1 MIRYALS
8 CENDHQFEA
17 WFSGS
22 AAFDEQCS
30 SGHVSCPVCGSTA
43 VDKALMTPS
52 VSTARMKEMRADM
65 VRPESAGRTDTT
77 RTDDAPKSGSDVPVP
92 VASNAAV
99 PEDIMKAMRA
109 IRDTVKKNADYVGSG
124 FAEEARKIH
133 YGESEERGIYGEAST
148 EDVDGLKEEGI
159 DVMPLPVLPEDRN

>member
-8 CENDHQFEA
+8 CENNHQFEA

-22 AAFDEQCS
+22 AAFDEQSS
-30 SGHVSCPVCGSTA
+30 SGHVLCPVCGSTA

-52 VSTARMKEMRADM
+52 VSTARKKEMRAEM
-65 VRPESAGRTDTT
+65 VRPDADRTDKA
-77 RTDDAPKSGSDVPVP
+77 RIDDGPKSDSSAPVP
-92 VASNAAV
+92 VASNNAV
-99 PEDIMKAMRA
+99 PEEFLKAMRT
-109 IRDTVKKNADYVGSG
+109 IRDTVKKNADYVGQG

-133 YGESEERGIYGEAST
+133 YGESEERGIYGEASA
-148 EDVDGLKEEGI
+148 EDVNGLKEEGI

>member
-30 SGHVSCPVCGSTA
+30 SGHVSCPVCGSTT

-52 VSTARMKEMRADM
+52 VSTARNREMRADLA
-65 VRPESAGRTDTT
+65 RPDADRITAHSDDGPKPDSSA
-77 RTDDAPKSGSDVPVP
+77 PVP
-92 VASNAAV
+92 VASNNAV
-99 PEDIMKAMRA
+99 PEDFLKAMRT
-109 IRDTVKKNADYVGSG
+109 IRDTVKKNADYVGQG

-133 YGESEERGIYGEAST
+133 YGESEERGIYGEASAD
-148 EDVDGLKEEGI
+148 DVNGLKEEGI

>member
-8 CENDHQFEA
+8 CENNHQFEA

-22 AAFDEQCS
+22 AAFDEQSS
-30 SGHVSCPVCGSTA
+30 SGHVLCPVCGSTA

-52 VSTARMKEMRADM
+52 VSTARKKEIRAEM
-65 VRPESAGRTDTT
+65 VRPDADRTDKAHI
-77 RTDDAPKSGSDVPVP
+77 DDGPKPDSSAPVP
-92 VASNAAV
+92 VASNNAV
-99 PEDIMKAMRA
+99 PEEFLKAMRT
-109 IRDTVKKNADYVGSG
+109 IRDTVKKNADYVGQG

-133 YGESEERGIYGEAST
+133 YGESEERGIYGEASA
-148 EDVDGLKEEGI
+148 EDVNGLKEEGI